1 MFENINKFD
10 ISSTFLFIISIAITA
25 IILYFSG
32 EKLAIAM
39 IVMIMIG
46 VGLGI
51 VANNIDM
58 FDRPYLTL
66 GLFAIGLGS
75 IITSVLYGLVN
86 LIFY

>member
-1 MFENINKFD
+1 MVKDSTKID
-10 ISSTFLFIISIAITA
+10 ITGIFLFILSTIIT
-25 IILYFSG
+25 IVILLSSG

-51 VANNIDM
+51 VGNNINVI
-58 FDRPYLTL
+58 DRPYLSL
-66 GLFAIGLGS
+66 GLFALGLGS
-75 IITSVLYGLVN
+75 IITSVIYGLVN